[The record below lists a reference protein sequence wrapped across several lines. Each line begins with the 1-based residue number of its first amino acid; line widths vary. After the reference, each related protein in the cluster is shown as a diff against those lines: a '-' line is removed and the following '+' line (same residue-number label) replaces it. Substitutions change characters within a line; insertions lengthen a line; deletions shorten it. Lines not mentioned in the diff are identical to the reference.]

1 MLAIYEPTAISFISE
16 NRAVS
21 QGVLIGVRQSVVGL
35 GMTLGFVVG
44 GFVYDVEPVLVF
56 HLSAILLIIVF
67 IGFTILI
74 RMKKV
79 DVKNYRKNYLKGVI
93 K

>member
-1 MLAIYEPTAISFISE
+1 
-16 NRAVS
+16 
-21 QGVLIGVRQSVVGL
+21 LIGVRQSVVGL